1 MIVRTKNERRL
12 LQQEIE
18 LKREIT
24 RDSVRGFKFTLAY
37 LQRFPYVTRKRIANA
52 VNAICG

>member
-52 VNAICG
+52 VNTICG